1 MKKQNRGG
9 KRPNAGRLPKYNELT
24 KTIAFRV
31 PESKVEEIKEL
42 VKEYLDKLQEK
53 KLLIN
58 ILHEENAPTI
68 K

>member
-1 MKKQNRGG
+1 MKKGTRGG
-9 KRPNAGRLPKYNELT
+9 KRQNAGRLPKYNEPT
-24 KTIAFRV
+24 KTISFRV
-31 PESKVEEIKEL
+31 PESKAEEIKEL
-42 VKEYLDKLQEK
+42 VKKYLEKLQGK

>member
-1 MKKQNRGG
+1 MKKDSRGG
-9 KRPNAGRLPKYNELT
+9 KRPNAGRLPKYNEPT

-31 PESKVEEIKEL
+31 PESKAEEIKEL
-42 VKEYLDKLQEK
+42 VKEYLEKLQEK